1 VCRGVWYTPFFVFCG
16 HMAFLFCGRMQ
27 YAPTFCNFISFFWFY
42 SIANIRKNCFDIIAK
57 KYLKSVIFAEIIYE
71 IGGIMSAVVQ
81 INKVEKAIDFFQQ
94 LSEKEKMTFYEEI
107 KTRILINEAKRLD
120 SIGDSIEMT
129 DDEIVTLCRESRKN
143 VAKKVGR

>member
-1 VCRGVWYTPFFVFCG
+1 
-16 HMAFLFCGRMQ
+16 
-27 YAPTFCNFISFFWFY
+27 
-42 SIANIRKNCFDIIAK
+42 
-57 KYLKSVIFAEIIYE
+57 
-71 IGGIMSAVVQ
+71 MSAVVQ

>member
-1 VCRGVWYTPFFVFCG
+1 
-16 HMAFLFCGRMQ
+16 M
-27 YAPTFCNFISFFWFY
+27 
-42 SIANIRKNCFDIIAK
+42 
-57 KYLKSVIFAEIIYE
+57 EINYDNGE
-71 IGGIMSAVVQ
+71 IMPAVMQ

-129 DDEIVTLCRESRKN
+129 DDEIVALCRESRKN

>member
-1 VCRGVWYTPFFVFCG
+1 
-16 HMAFLFCGRMQ
+16 
-27 YAPTFCNFISFFWFY
+27 
-42 SIANIRKNCFDIIAK
+42 
-57 KYLKSVIFAEIIYE
+57 
-71 IGGIMSAVVQ
+71 MSAVVQ

-129 DDEIVTLCRESRKN
+129 DDEIVALCRESRKN